1 MASKRDLKKDIRYL
15 TDELLGECYLFSCF
29 HDDEASEAKA
39 DEAMKAIALRHNE
52 LIERINRGPQ
62 ENTRAAIKAFY
73 NEIGDDMVS
82 MIDILDK
89 MA

>member
-15 TDELLGECYLFSCF
+15 TNELLGECYLYTCF
-29 HDDEASEAKA
+29 HEDDASLAKA

-52 LIERINRGPQ
+52 LLERINRGPQ
-62 ENTRAAIKAFY
+62 EQTKAAVKAFY

-82 MIDILDK
+82 MINILDK

>member
-29 HDDEASEAKA
+29 HDDEASEAKS
-39 DEAMKAIALRHNE
+39 DEAMRAIALRHNE

-62 ENTRAAIKAFY
+62 DSSKAAVKAFY